1 MRRFKCTIQYDGTGY
16 SGYQVQ
22 PNGVTIQ
29 EVVEKTLARMHKHPV
44 KVIGSGRTDARVHAQ
59 GQVIHFDTELAI
71 APDSMVKALN
81 TLLPDDI
88 RVRDCKEVASDFEAR
103 YDVVGKEY
111 RYFVRRTEDAFRRH
125 QSVLIPYA
133 LDLDV
138 MRQAMTDLVGTHDF
152 SSFCVA
158 KTETDNRI
166 RTIYEAELIEYG
178 EELIFRFKGSGF
190 LYNQIRIMVG
200 TLFDVGRGR
209 FSATDIKK
217 MLAAKDRNVAGV
229 TAPPHGL
236 YLWEVFY
243 PESKKGI

>member
-1 MRRFKCTIQYDGTGY
+1 MRRFKCTIQYDGTDY

-22 PNGVTIQ
+22 PNGLTIQ
-29 EVVEKTLARMHKHPV
+29 EVLEKTLERMHKHPV

-59 GQVIHFDTELAI
+59 GQVIHFDTELSI
-71 APDSMVKALN
+71 APASMVKALN

-88 RVRDCKEVASDFEAR
+88 RILDCIEVASDFEAR

-111 RYFVRRTEDAFRRH
+111 RYFVRQTEDAFRRH
-125 QSVLIPYA
+125 QSVLIPYS
-133 LDLDV
+133 LDV
-138 MRQAMTDLVGTHDF
+138 AQVRLGLAHLIGTHDF

-158 KTETDNRI
+158 KTETDNRV
-166 RTIYEAELIEYG
+166 RTIYEAELIEQG
-178 EELIFRFKGSGF
+178 EELIFRFRGSGF

-200 TLFDVGRGR
+200 TLLDVGRGR
-209 FSATDIKK
+209 FAPEDIKR
-217 MLAAKDRNVAGV
+217 MLEAKDRNVAGV